1 MLAILQLRRSGRL
14 RCESSYAPSVLL
26 LSLLFLLFL
35 LLLLQLLLV
44 QGCTFN
50 FYEERR
56 TFSEKYFFSCSS
68 VQSTDGSATHNIH
81 KLCLSQED
89 QECESGT
96 LDCVDCYSPECCSS
110 GMCAE
115 GTPANPTT
123 SFAGSVDECQEE
135 CAFSYDCR
143 FYTFDQETGECSLT
157 QTCRVLQEDGF
168 KYGNLY
174 CSGKEV

>member
-1 MLAILQLRRSGRL
+1 MVVVRA
-14 RCESSYAPSVLL
+14 
-26 LSLLFLLFL
+26 
-35 LLLLQLLLV
+35 
-44 QGCTFN
+44 CTSN
-50 FYEERR
+50 FHEENR
-56 TFSEKYFFSCSS
+56 TLSEKYFFFLL
-68 VQSTDGSATHNIH
+68 VLPVDKRIH
-81 KLCLSQED
+81 YTKYSQIMPLSQED
-89 QECESGT
+89 QKCQSGT

-115 GTPANPTT
+115 GTPANPGT

-143 FYTFDQETGECSLT
+143 FYTFDQETGECLLT

-168 KYGNLY
+168 KYGELY